1 MKAFSYH
8 MPTGVVLERGGIEKL
23 GELTPK
29 VRRLTVVTG
38 LSFAGRTGL
47 CDRIE
52 GILRKSGVEEVSFAS
67 APSNPSA
74 SNVEAVARVAREA
87 RAELIIGLGGGSAMD
102 AAKAAA
108 VLATNPKRFMELLPI
123 HNFQNAPL
131 PLVCIPTTAGT
142 GSETTQYAII
152 NNNEGTDKLNFS
164 GPQMF
169 PILALLDPELT
180 VTMPRD
186 ITADTG
192 LDALSHAIEGYVSRR
207 SQPISDCLAIE
218 SIRTVKENLEAA
230 VRDGENLD
238 AREAMLCA
246 AALGGMVIAQTGTT
260 LLHALGYYLTL
271 RYGVPHG
278 RANGALIGHYLKF
291 VEGACPEKARKIYSV
306 FGGEGHKAFLDF
318 AESLGVPT
326 TLQSYGVKEEDLIS
340 FRDFA
345 IGRSS
350 VAQTPRATKRE
361 EVEEL
366 LKDIL
371 D

>member
-1 MKAFSYH
+1 
-8 MPTGVVLERGGIEKL
+8 MPTGIVLERGAIERL
-23 GELTPK
+23 GEFVPK
-29 VRRLTVVTG
+29 VPRVTVVTG
-38 LSFAGRTGL
+38 LSFARRTGL

-52 GILRKSGVEEVSFAS
+52 GTLRKNGVEAVSFAS
-67 APSNPSA
+67 APSNPAA
-74 SNVEAVARVAREA
+74 SDVEAVARVAREA

-108 VLATNPKRFMELLPI
+108 VLATNRGRFIELLPI
-123 HNFQNAPL
+123 HHFENAPL

-152 NNNEGTDKLNFS
+152 NNDEGTDKLNFS

-180 VTMPRD
+180 VTMPKD

-207 SQPISDCLAIE
+207 SQPISDCLALE
-218 SIRTVKENLEAA
+218 SITTVRENLEAA

-238 AREAMLCA
+238 ARAAMLCA

-278 RANGALIGHYLKF
+278 RANGALIGHFLKF
-291 VEGACPEKARKIYSV
+291 VEESCPEKARKIYSI
-306 FGGEGHKAFLDF
+306 FGREGHAAFLNF
-318 AESLGVPT
+318 AKSVGVST
-326 TLQSYGVKEEDLIS
+326 TLRPYGVKEEDVKA

-345 IGRSS
+345 VARSS
-350 VAQTPRATKRE
+350 VAQTPRTVKPE
-361 EVEEL
+361 DVERL
-366 LKDIL
+366 LADIL
-371 D
+371 G